1 MMLCD
6 RYEGNVLF
14 QQQQQQP
21 LVVPY
26 DYPLHLDDT
35 DLHTTQSVSP
45 LDSSWSVIVV
55 VVVVVVVVVCDQQ
68 QRLFLCL
75 LVYYCV

>member
-6 RYEGNVLF
+6 RYEGNELF
-14 QQQQQQP
+14 QQQQP

-55 VVVVVVVVVCDQQ
+55 AVVVICNEQ

-75 LVYYCV
+75 TVWLCVS